1 MGWQHAATPPRGLG
15 LGIGVSGLG
24 ALGGSY
30 GVRGSIS
37 HSSLATSSGQHRSDA
52 AVLLMGDTPLPNPE
66 AQRKGTRGIREGVLE
81 YAGPLELGERS
92 KETVACP
99 VLQHPLYISP
109 VWQGQEEQ
117 SLIHTTLA

>member
-1 MGWQHAATPPRGLG
+1 MDLQNAATPPRRLG

-30 GVRGSIS
+30 RVRGSIS

-52 AVLLMGDTPLPNPE
+52 AVLLMRDIPLPNLE

-81 YAGPLELGERS
+81 YAGSLELAG
-92 KETVACP
+92 
-99 VLQHPLYISP
+99 
-109 VWQGQEEQ
+109 
-117 SLIHTTLA
+117 